1 MVVYSYIPSIQ
12 KMKHEFKA
20 NLSQAANSKSACEM
34 KDMNEESK
42 KKKGKEKK
50 EEENKILSKVFKNK
64 NLLSFMR

>member
-20 NLSQAANSKSACEM
+20 NLSQAANSKSACEI
-34 KDMNEESK
+34 KDMNEES

>member
-1 MVVYSYIPSIQ
+1 MVVYSCIPSIQ
-12 KMKHEFKA
+12 RLKHEFKA

-42 KKKGKEKK
+42 KKGKEKK